1 MGETRKIAA
10 ILMAD
15 VVGYS
20 RLAGADE
27 DRTLS
32 RLRGLRSDLIDP
44 AIAAHHGRTVKRT
57 GDGSLIEFRS
67 VVDAVRCAIEM
78 QNGMVDRNA
87 GVPPEH
93 RIEFRVGIHLG
104 DVVEEADGDLMG
116 DGVNIAARLEQLCP
130 PGGLVVSGTAY
141 DQLLGKLNVP
151 LEFIG
156 EQQVKNISRPVRV
169 YEVRF
174 DGARL
179 RRRLPLRSLSRA
191 AGLLVALLIAGVV
204 LFWWNGR
211 AEKPLTTPS
220 LAVLPFENYGGSA
233 ADARLADGLVEDI
246 ITDLSRFHSLGVI
259 ARNSTE
265 VYKGKPVD
273 VRVVGKDLNVRYVLE
288 GSLQRQDD
296 RIRISAQLVDTTT
309 GEHVWADRFDRS
321 VDNVF
326 AIQSEISDQVTS
338 VLAGY
343 IGAIKKAEIQ
353 AAKRKR
359 PADLGA
365 FELYLLGLDASYR
378 QSEAGL
384 QQGVEY
390 YKRAIAADPTLSRAY
405 SGLAH
410 NFLLLSLLVSDPSEL
425 QRLQLESAIQAV
437 ELDQSDPFAHV
448 MLGFAKG
455 FQGDMKGA
463 ESELEEARHLAPN
476 SFDVLSAYANWANSF
491 GKGEAGAEAADQ
503 AIKLNPNY
511 PSWNAHDFNY
521 AFFMVG
527 RNDDVM
533 RSSSRLPEDN
543 FTPLDYVMV
552 AGSLVTL
559 GRVQEAKQLVARAIG
574 RFPEVL
580 ITERFISRPDYTVD
594 FDRPRIL
601 DAMRKA
607 EFPACA
613 PEKAGV
619 GAATSQQL
627 VQLPECAR
635 KAEDG
640 AVSTAPK

>member
-10 ILMAD
+10 ILVAD
-15 VVGYS
+15 MVGYS

-57 GDGSLIEFRS
+57 GDGSLVEFRS
-67 VVDAVRCAIEM
+67 VVDAVRCAIEV
-78 QNGMVDRNA
+78 QNGMVARNA
-87 GVPPEH
+87 GVPPE
-93 RIEFRVGIHLG
+93 RRMEFRVGIHLG
-104 DVVEEADGDLMG
+104 DVVEEGDGDLMG

-141 DQLLGKLNVP
+141 DQLLGKLDVP

-169 YEVRF
+169 YEVRLA
-174 DGARL
+174 GAKRG
-179 RRRLPLRSLSRA
+179 RRWRVLPLPTLNRA
-191 AGLLVALLIAGVV
+191 AGLLTGLLIAGVV
-204 LFWWNGR
+204 LFLWNGR
-211 AEKPLTTPS
+211 TEKQLTTPS

-296 RIRISAQLVDTTT
+296 RIRITAQLVDTNS

-321 VDNVF
+321 VDDVF

-338 VLAGY
+338 TLAGY

-359 PADLGA
+359 PSDLSA

-384 QQGVEY
+384 QEGISY

-410 NFLLLSLLVSDPSEL
+410 NFQLLSLLASDPSEL
-425 QRLQLESAIQAV
+425 QRLQLESATQAV
-437 ELDQSDPFAHV
+437 ELDQSDPFAHL
-448 MLGFAKG
+448 MLAFAKG

-503 AIKLNPNY
+503 AIKVNPNY

-527 RNDDVM
+527 RNADVIH
-533 RSSSRLPEDN
+533 SSSRLPEDN

-559 GRVQEAKQLVARAIG
+559 GRKQEARQLVARAIA
-574 RFPEVL
+574 RFPEIL
-580 ITERFISRPDYTVD
+580 ITERFISRPDYTAE

-601 DAMRKA
+601 DAMREA
-607 EFPACA
+607 EFPACG
-613 PEKAGV
+613 PEKA
-619 GAATSQQL
+619 AAAEPAR
-627 VQLPECAR
+627 LPECGT

>member
-1 MGETRKIAA
+1 MFAVGETRKIAA

-67 VVDAVRCAIEM
+67 VVDAVRCAVEM
-78 QNGMVDRNA
+78 QNGMLERNA
-87 GVPPEH
+87 GLPPER
-93 RIEFRVGIHLG
+93 RIEFRAGVHLG
-104 DVVEEADGDLMG
+104 DVVEESDGDLMG

-141 DQLLGKLNVP
+141 DQLSGKLNVP

-191 AGLLVALLIAGVV
+191 AGLLAALLIAGFVFF
-204 LFWWNGR
+204 LWNGR

-233 ADARLADGLVEDI
+233 ADTRLADGLVEDI

-296 RIRISAQLVDTTT
+296 RIRVSAQLVDTTS
-309 GEHVWADRFDRS
+309 GEQVWADRFDRP

-365 FELYLLGLDASYR
+365 FELYLLGLDASYH

-384 QQGVEY
+384 QEGVEY
-390 YKRAIAADPTLSRAY
+390 YKRAVAADPTLSRAY

-410 NFLLLSLLVSDPSEL
+410 NYQLLSLLVSDPSEL
-425 QRLQLESAIQAV
+425 QRLQLESAIHAV
-437 ELDQSDPFAHV
+437 ELDQSDPFAHI
-448 MLGFAKG
+448 MLGFANG
-455 FQGDMKGA
+455 FQGNMKGA

-491 GKGEAGAEAADQ
+491 GKGEAGAGAADQ
-503 AIKLNPNY
+503 AIKLNPSY
-511 PSWNAHDFNY
+511 PSWNA
-521 AFFMVG
+521 A
-527 RNDDVM
+527 
-533 RSSSRLPEDN
+533 
-543 FTPLDYVMV
+543 
-552 AGSLVTL
+552 
-559 GRVQEAKQLVARAIG
+559 
-574 RFPEVL
+574 
-580 ITERFISRPDYTVD
+580 
-594 FDRPRIL
+594 
-601 DAMRKA
+601 
-607 EFPACA
+607 
-613 PEKAGV
+613 
-619 GAATSQQL
+619 
-627 VQLPECAR
+627 
-635 KAEDG
+635 
-640 AVSTAPK
+640 

>member
-1 MGETRKIAA
+1 MGEMRKIAA
-10 ILMAD
+10 IMVAD

-67 VVDAVRCAIEM
+67 VVDAVRCAIEV
-78 QNGMVDRNA
+78 QNGMAERNA
-87 GVPPEH
+87 GVPPE
-93 RIEFRVGIHLG
+93 RRMEFRVGIHLG
-104 DVVEEADGDLMG
+104 DVVEEGDGDLMG

-151 LEFIG
+151 LEYLG

-169 YEVRF
+169 YEVRL
-174 DGARL
+174 DGT
-179 RRRLPLRSLSRA
+179 RRRWSPPLRSLTRA
-191 AGLLVALLIAGVV
+191 AGLLAALLIAGVV
-204 LFWWNGR
+204 LFWWSGR

-296 RIRISAQLVDTTT
+296 RIRVSAQLVDTIS

-384 QQGVEY
+384 KEGVEY
-390 YKRAIAADPTLSRAY
+390 YKRALAADPTLSRAY

-410 NFLLLSLLVSDPSEL
+410 NYQLLSLPVGDPSEL
-425 QRLQLESAIQAV
+425 QRLQLESAIHAV
-437 ELDQSDPFAHV
+437 ELDQSDPFAHI
-448 MLGFAKG
+448 MLAFAKG
-455 FQGDMKGA
+455 FQGDMQGA

-476 SFDVLSAYANWANSF
+476 SFDVLSAYASWANSF

-503 AIKLNPNY
+503 AIRLNPNY

-527 RNDDVM
+527 RNE
-533 RSSSRLPEDN
+533 RCLAFFLP
-543 FTPLDYVMV
+543 V
-552 AGSLVTL
+552 A
-559 GRVQEAKQLVARAIG
+559 
-574 RFPEVL
+574 
-580 ITERFISRPDYTVD
+580 
-594 FDRPRIL
+594 
-601 DAMRKA
+601 
-607 EFPACA
+607 
-613 PEKAGV
+613 
-619 GAATSQQL
+619 
-627 VQLPECAR
+627 
-635 KAEDG
+635 
-640 AVSTAPK
+640 